1 MRRMDVNP
9 DRTFLPMRTSF
20 LPRPL
25 LLGGV
30 LLLASPAG
38 SAPAA
43 NKPTLVSV
51 EARVYDRQ
59 QGAIVTMEESSDAYG
74 MNSDAFIL
82 VKLQGTYE
90 GEKPL
95 TLKLVASA
103 PKESSEAGDRSGWKL
118 TQTRTLEMLS
128 ENGTTQ
134 VPFLLPF
141 VCAASVKVTVTLSG
155 PGIKGS
161 KTLDTS
167 FPCAE

>member
-1 MRRMDVNP
+1 MR
-9 DRTFLPMRTSF
+9 LSA

-25 LLGGV
+25 LLSGV
-30 LLLASPAG
+30 LLLAAPAG

-43 NKPTLVSV
+43 NKPTLASV

-59 QGAIVTMEESSDAYG
+59 QGAIVTIEESSDAYG
-74 MNSDAFIL
+74 MNSDAVIV
-82 VKLQGTYE
+82 VKLQGSHE
-90 GEKPL
+90 GKPL

-103 PKESSEAGDRSGWKL
+103 PKESSEATGDLPGWKV
-118 TQTRTLEMLS
+118 TQTRTLWALS

-134 VPFLLPF
+134 VPFLLPYT
-141 VCAASVKVTVTLSG
+141 CASAVKVTVTLTG